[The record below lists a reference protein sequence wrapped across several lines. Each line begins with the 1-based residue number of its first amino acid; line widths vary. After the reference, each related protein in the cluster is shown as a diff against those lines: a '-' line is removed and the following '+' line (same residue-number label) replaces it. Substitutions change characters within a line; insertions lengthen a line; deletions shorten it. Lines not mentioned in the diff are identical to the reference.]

1 VKEEM
6 DEAVRIAKML
16 ENESGG
22 ILVDVITVSK
32 GQAIIMYRGKNYERP
47 REIKPR
53 HLLTKREAL
62 KLSLE
67 LQRKKSL
74 EGHVAM
80 LQREIDKMK
89 AGLEK
94 MEEKAEHAKNHTRVD
109 AGQLKN
115 LSTMGTVT
123 ESSKLATRGSH
134 EEADDDADDDVDVF
148 LDEELEVTPEPFY
161 RLDPLTR
168 KERNILKK
176 QAAAFKKAAHF
187 NIGKLPIDLVLVFF
201 VNKICTQNP

>member
-1 VKEEM
+1 V
-6 DEAVRIAKML
+6 
-16 ENESGG
+16 
-22 ILVDVITVSK
+22 
-32 GQAIIMYRGKNYERP
+32 Q
-47 REIKPR
+47 
-53 HLLTKREAL
+53 
-62 KLSLE
+62 
-67 LQRKKSL
+67 
-74 EGHVAM
+74 
-80 LQREIDKMK
+80 
-89 AGLEK
+89 EK
-94 MEEKAEHAKNHTRVD
+94 MEEKAERAKNHTRAD

-134 EEADDDADDDVDVF
+134 EEADDDDDDDDVDVF

-176 QAAAFKKAAHF
+176 QAATFKKAAHF

-201 VNKICTQNP
+201 VNRICTQNL

>member
-1 VKEEM
+1 
-6 DEAVRIAKML
+6 
-16 ENESGG
+16 
-22 ILVDVITVSK
+22 
-32 GQAIIMYRGKNYERP
+32 
-47 REIKPR
+47 
-53 HLLTKREAL
+53 
-62 KLSLE
+62 
-67 LQRKKSL
+67 
-74 EGHVAM
+74 
-80 LQREIDKMK
+80 
-89 AGLEK
+89 